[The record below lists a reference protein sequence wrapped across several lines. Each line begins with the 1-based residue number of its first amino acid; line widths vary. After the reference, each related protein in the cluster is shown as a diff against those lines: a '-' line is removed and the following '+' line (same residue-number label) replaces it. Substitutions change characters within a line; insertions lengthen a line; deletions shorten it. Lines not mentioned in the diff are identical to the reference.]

1 MKPFLS
7 SIALIPGPRPHV
19 NLIRPRFSACQPP
32 ESCRRIAN
40 TGPKRGG
47 VSHGRCH
54 AAGFPR
60 HMGRLRAAAG
70 SGSGAGRP
78 ASGLPQLGALLLRLL
93 LQIRPFPSLAHQLG
107 PLPEQAGSQ
116 KPVGGP
122 GDPSLRCRA
131 APHPASPK
139 PEPNPQLSILTPPPQ
154 PPLPPPMAQRRIPEP
169 PRSARQDRPIAPVLQ
184 PDGGLGSAP
193 PHLTHANMPLE
204 DPSG

>member
-7 SIALIPGPRPHV
+7 SIALIPGPRPRV

-40 TGPKRGG
+40 TRPKRGG

-60 HMGRLRAAAG
+60 YMGRLRAAAG

-78 ASGLPQLGALLLRLL
+78 ASGLPQGGAVLLRLL
-93 LQIRPFPSLAHQLG
+93 LQIRPSPILAHQLG
-107 PLPEQAGSQ
+107 PLPEQAGSK

-122 GDPSLRCRA
+122 EEPSRWL
-131 APHPASPK
+131 
-139 PEPNPQLSILTPPPQ
+139 
-154 PPLPPPMAQRRIPEP
+154 
-169 PRSARQDRPIAPVLQ
+169 V
-184 PDGGLGSAP
+184 
-193 PHLTHANMPLE
+193 
-204 DPSG
+204 